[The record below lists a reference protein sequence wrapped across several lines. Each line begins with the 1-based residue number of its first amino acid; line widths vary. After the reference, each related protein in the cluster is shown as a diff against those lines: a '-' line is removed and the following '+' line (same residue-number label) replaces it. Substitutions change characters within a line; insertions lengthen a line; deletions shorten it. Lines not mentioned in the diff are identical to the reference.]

1 MNKSGTFFEL
11 IEAMGEPGCPVCRL
25 VDKSVRAR
33 IDAFFYEQ
41 LNIIERRA
49 EIRDARGFC
58 SAHASLLPGPARMAG
73 TAILHHDILNDV
85 ARQITALA
93 PRRTGSFASVLA
105 LALRGAIRNVRDAV
119 VPRRNC
125 VLCDYERD
133 QEVIYLRALARDIKE
148 KRLYEAFKSSTGL
161 CLPHFQTAL
170 GVGDVAVDH
179 LAMLIDL
186 ELAHIEQARDE
197 LAAYMRKSN
206 GSYDDQGPDGGA
218 GFSPE
223 EADSPLRAAR
233 MVSGRILRVD
243 GRR

>member
-1 MNKSGTFFEL
+1 MSKTGTFFDL
-11 IEAMGEPGCPVCRL
+11 IGALGEIGCPVCRL
-25 VDKSVRAR
+25 VDTSVRGR
-33 IDAFFYEQ
+33 IDVFFYEQ
-41 LNIIERRA
+41 LNIVERRT

-85 ARQITALA
+85 ARQIAALA
-93 PRRTGSFASVLA
+93 PRRAGSFASILA
-105 LALRGAIRNVRDAV
+105 IALRGAIKNVRDTVA
-119 VPRRNC
+119 PRRNC

-133 QEVIYLRALARDIKE
+133 QEVIYLRALARDISDKGM
-148 KRLYEAFKSSTGL
+148 YEAFKAGSGL

-179 LAMLIDL
+179 LATLIDL
-186 ELAHIEQARDE
+186 QRAHIEKARDE
-197 LAAYMRKSN
+197 LAGFIQKTNAS
-206 GSYDDQGPDGGA
+206 DQDVDGPGRA
-218 GFSPE
+218 FTE
-223 EADSPLRAAR
+223 AEADAPVRALR